1 MYNFKRIVNRENF
14 KKYYPFP
21 SQTVE
26 VLSWIRGLKKSQIFL
41 SRKGL
46 KYKFL
51 KNKN

>member
-1 MYNFKRIVNRENF
+1 MCNFKRIVNKEIF
-14 KKYYPFP
+14 KKCYPSP